1 MLMRAA
7 KKCSPDTRS
16 SAANVT
22 FHSEV
27 MRTCQPLWRALKA
40 EQLRPLFEV
49 PDVVHNNEDIARKR
63 QKR

>member
-16 SAANVT
+16 TAAQST
-22 FHSEV
+22 LHSEV
-27 MRTCQPLWRALKA
+27 MRTSQPLWKALKA

-49 PDVVHNNEDIARKR
+49 PDVVHNEDIARKR